1 MDNLDSMGEIIWEGD
16 EDPMPI
22 DALLSPVD
30 RVVMG
35 SRFAGVTLD
44 DVPTWL
50 RTLMV
55 ADVILNIGGTIH
67 FYTGSEGGWYPLRST
82 VTLSLL
88 ARKLDLY
95 APVNFAIA
103 VEPYVTTIESVPWP
117 VVILS
122 NTFTQGRLR
131 YAYTLDDETK
141 VVNFTP
147 NVVLGEEP
155 NAKNTLCSIP
165 VTNVNPILRFNLK
178 FSSARAGKYGA
189 VSWLYRV
196 FGDNI
201 ITILWA
207 LGDMLY
213 DSNNKR
219 MFILYGPGGV
229 GKSTVANIMNA
240 VIGGTIPSL
249 SSELVAVNPRSFRRD
264 VLNKQHLMKAAS
276 TRLISL
282 GDVEPRPGDILHMQ
296 NIKVLTGGDEVDGV
310 KVHTT
315 LIMTANKL
323 FHYGDLNDYI
333 QPDRLRR
340 VVVIPSVAERSGV
353 NADIPPLH
361 QDSLDELVQYALRTR
376 ITHKRPPLRVDAL
389 LASLFQSRYTE
400 ALEVVCIDEEA
411 ALYECMTATMLLCWR
426 FGLEVE
432 QVSKC
437 LKWAGCCCAV
447 ESGGVYFIARIKP
460 LAGANINHTFE
471 DPNVRSHGYSGSDG
485 SNRGNKANTPIF
497 G

>member
-178 FSSARAGKYGA
+178 FSSARARRCGA

-196 FGDNI
+196 FAKEDLGGGI
-201 ITILWA
+201 PLLHHIL
-207 LGDMLY
+207 
-213 DSNNKR
+213 
-219 MFILYGPGGV
+219 
-229 GKSTVANIMNA
+229 
-240 VIGGTIPSL
+240 
-249 SSELVAVNPRSFRRD
+249 
-264 VLNKQHLMKAAS
+264 
-276 TRLISL
+276 
-282 GDVEPRPGDILHMQ
+282 
-296 NIKVLTGGDEVDGV
+296 
-310 KVHTT
+310 
-315 LIMTANKL
+315 
-323 FHYGDLNDYI
+323 
-333 QPDRLRR
+333 
-340 VVVIPSVAERSGV
+340 
-353 NADIPPLH
+353 
-361 QDSLDELVQYALRTR
+361 
-376 ITHKRPPLRVDAL
+376 
-389 LASLFQSRYTE
+389 
-400 ALEVVCIDEEA
+400 
-411 ALYECMTATMLLCWR
+411 
-426 FGLEVE
+426 
-432 QVSKC
+432 
-437 LKWAGCCCAV
+437 
-447 ESGGVYFIARIKP
+447 
-460 LAGANINHTFE
+460 
-471 DPNVRSHGYSGSDG
+471 
-485 SNRGNKANTPIF
+485 
-497 G
+497 